1 MCSSLKI
8 LEKLDSNLYRFR
20 ELLGIILRV
29 IFSENVNKVYG
40 STICCFWGEGGGT
53 EYLSTLVSYSEYLST
68 FCDSYI
74 IVDLEIELAQIS
86 EKFKNNPKT
95 TLILGGDFNAGG
107 INCMGP
113 LYCRPWQQNIKRRV
127 TLYFE

>member
-29 IFSENVNKVYG
+29 IFSENVNKAYG
-40 STICCFWGEGGGT
+40 STICCFWGDGGGT

-113 LYCRPWQQNIKRRV
+113 LYCRPWQQNIKRKV
-127 TLYFE
+127 TLHFE